1 MRGSQVMST
10 AGPVYLDYNATA
22 PLRPEAAEAMM
33 EALRQPANPSSVHQ
47 FGRAARA
54 LMEAARKTIADSL
67 NVQPS
72 TLTFTSG
79 GTESNNM
86 VLSGFQTVFASSVEH
101 EAVLAACPNAKL
113 INVDE
118 NGVVSLRHLETLLS
132 TLSDQGRA
140 GVLVSV
146 MAANNETGVIQPL
159 EDIGILCQ
167 QHNVAFHTDMVQ
179 AFGKLE
185 ITPEES
191 SIDYL
196 TVSGHKIGAPTGT
209 GAVWCREG
217 RPLNSL
223 LAGGGQEQGRR
234 SGTENLSGICGFAAA
249 AQLARPSSIEHMR
262 LWRDQA
268 EQMIIQHCPKVEV
281 MGVTAARLVN
291 TSCLFLPGLAAQT
304 AIMALDLAGFAISS
318 GSACSS
324 GKVTSSHVLKAMG
337 RDDAAGQVIRISGG
351 WKTTRQDFYGLAQAV
366 IDLYKRKAN

>member
-1 MRGSQVMST
+1 MST

-33 EALRQPANPSSVHQ
+33 EALRQPANPSSVHH

-132 TLSDQGRA
+132 TLSDQGKA

-185 ITPEES
+185 ITPEDNL
-191 SIDYL
+191 IDYL
-196 TVSGHKIGAPTGT
+196 TVSGHKIGAPAGI
-209 GAVWCREG
+209 GAVWCRAG

-249 AQLARPSSIEHMR
+249 AQVAQPSTFEHMR
-262 LWRDQA
+262 SWRDEA
-268 EQMIIQHCPKVEV
+268 EQMITLHCPKIQII
-281 MGVTAARLVN
+281 GATASRLVN

-304 AIMALDLAGFAISS
+304 AIMALDLAGFAVSS

-351 WKTTRQDFYGLAQAV
+351 WQTTRQDFYRLAQAV

>member
-1 MRGSQVMST
+1 MST

-33 EALRQPANPSSVHQ
+33 EASRQPANPSSVHQ
-47 FGRAARA
+47 FGRAARSH
-54 LMEAARKTIADSL
+54 MESARKTIADSL

-72 TLTFTSG
+72 AITFTSG

-86 VLSGFQTVFASSVEH
+86 VLAGFETVLASSVEH
-101 EAVLAACPNAKL
+101 EAILAACPEAHL

-118 NGVVSLRHLETLLS
+118 NGVVSLRHLESLLS
-132 TLSDQGRA
+132 NLSDQDKA

-159 EDIGILCQ
+159 EDIGVVCRK
-167 QHNVAFHTDMVQ
+167 HNVAFHTDMVQ
-179 AFGKLE
+179 AFGKLA
-185 ITPEES
+185 ITPEKS

-217 RPLNSL
+217 RHLNSL

-249 AQLARPSSIEHMR
+249 ARLAHPSAFEHMR
-262 LWRDQA
+262 LWRDEA
-268 EQMIIQHCPKVEV
+268 EQMIIQHCPKIEII
-281 MGVTAARLVN
+281 GVTAARLVN

-304 AIMALDLAGFAISS
+304 AIMALDLAGFAVSS

-324 GKVTSSHVLKAMG
+324 GKVTSSHVLKAIG
-337 RDDAAGQVIRISGG
+337 RYDAAGQVIRISGG

-366 IDLYKRKAN
+366 IDLYKRKAH

>member
-1 MRGSQVMST
+1 MST

-33 EALRQPANPSSVHQ
+33 EASRQPANPSSVHQ
-47 FGRAARA
+47 FGRAARSH
-54 LMEAARKTIADSL
+54 MEAARKTIADSL

-72 TLTFTSG
+72 ALTFTSG

-86 VLSGFQTVFASSVEH
+86 VLAGFQTVLASSVEH
-101 EAVLAACPNAKL
+101 EAVLAACPEARL

-118 NGVVSLRHLETLLS
+118 NGVVSLRHLEALLS
-132 TLSDQGRA
+132 DWSDQDRA
-140 GVLVSV
+140 GALVSV
-146 MAANNETGVIQPL
+146 MAANNETEVIQPL
-159 EDIGILCQ
+159 KDIGILCRQ
-167 QHNVAFHTDMVQ
+167 NSVAFHTDMVQ

-217 RPLNSL
+217 RPLSSL
-223 LAGGGQEQGRR
+223 LAGGGQERGRR
-234 SGTENLSGICGFAAA
+234 SGTENLCGICGFAAA
-249 AQLARPSSIEHMR
+249 ARLAQPSSLQHMR
-262 LWRDQA
+262 LWRDEA
-268 EQMIIQHCPKVEV
+268 EQVIMQHCPEVEI
-281 MGVTAARLVN
+281 MGATAARLVN

-304 AIMALDLAGFAISS
+304 ALMTLDLAGFAVSS

-324 GKVTSSHVLKAMG
+324 GKVTPSHVLKAMG
-337 RDDAAGQVIRISGG
+337 RDDAAGQVVRVSGG

>member
-1 MRGSQVMST
+1 MMST

-33 EALRQPANPSSVHQ
+33 EASRQPANPSSVHH
-47 FGRAARA
+47 FGRAARSY
-54 LMEAARKTIADSL
+54 MEAARKTIADSL
-67 NVQPS
+67 NVHPS
-72 TLTFTSG
+72 ALTFTSG

-86 VLSGFQTVFASSVEH
+86 VLAEFQTVFASSVEH
-101 EAVLAACPNAKL
+101 EAVLAACPEAHL
-113 INVDE
+113 IDVDE
-118 NGVVSLRHLETLLS
+118 NGIVSLRHLEALLS
-132 TLSDQGRA
+132 DLSDQDKA
-140 GVLVSV
+140 SALVSV

-159 EDIGILCQ
+159 KDIGIVCR

-185 ITPEES
+185 ITPEETL
-191 SIDYL
+191 IDYL

-217 RPLNSL
+217 RPLSSL

-234 SGTENLSGICGFAAA
+234 SGTENLCGICGFAAA
-249 AQLARPSSIEHMR
+249 ARLAQPSTFEQMR
-262 LWRDQA
+262 LWRDEA
-268 EQMIIQHCPKVEV
+268 EQLIIQHCPKVEI

-304 AIMALDLAGFAISS
+304 AIMALDLAGFAVSS

>member
-1 MRGSQVMST
+1 MST
-10 AGPVYLDYNATA
+10 GGPVYLDYNATA

-33 EALRQPANPSSVHQ
+33 EASRQPANPSSVHQ
-47 FGRAARA
+47 FGRAARSNI
-54 LMEAARKTIADSL
+54 EAARKTIAGSL

-72 TLTFTSG
+72 ALTFTSG

-86 VLSGFQTVFASSVEH
+86 VLAGFKTILASSVEH
-101 EAVLAACPNAKL
+101 EAVLAACPEAHL
-113 INVDE
+113 IDVDE
-118 NGVVSLRHLETLLS
+118 NGVVSLCHLETLLS
-132 TLSDQGRA
+132 ALSEQDKA

-146 MAANNETGVIQPL
+146 MAANNETGVIQPV
-159 EDIGILCQ
+159 EDIGIICR

-185 ITPEES
+185 ITPEDS

-217 RPLNSL
+217 RPLSSL

-234 SGTENLSGICGFAAA
+234 SGTENLCGISGFAAA
-249 AQLARPSSIEHMR
+249 ARLAQPSTIEHMR
-262 LWRDQA
+262 LWRDEA
-268 EQMIIQHCPKVEV
+268 EQMIIQHCPKVEI
-281 MGVTAARLVN
+281 MGVAAARLAN
-291 TSCLFLPGLAAQT
+291 TSCLFLPGIAAQT
-304 AIMALDLAGFAISS
+304 AVMALDLAGFAVSS

-351 WKTTRQDFYGLAQAV
+351 WKTTRQDFYGLAKAV

>member
-1 MRGSQVMST
+1 MSS
-10 AGPVYLDYNATA
+10 AKPVYLDYNATA

-33 EALRQPANPSSVHQ
+33 AALSQPANPSSVHQ

-54 LMEAARKTIADSL
+54 LMEVARKTIADSL
-67 NVQPS
+67 NVQAS
-72 TLTFTSG
+72 ALTFTSG

-86 VLSGFQTVFASSVEH
+86 VLAGFQTVLASSVEH
-101 EAVLAACPNAKL
+101 EAVLASCPHAHL

-118 NGVVSLRHLETLLS
+118 NGVVSLRHLECLLS
-132 TLSDQGRA
+132 ALSEQDKA

-159 EDIGILCQ
+159 TDIGILCQ

-196 TVSGHKIGAPTGT
+196 TVSGHKIGAPSGT
-209 GAVWCREG
+209 GAVWCRAG

-234 SGTENLSGICGFAAA
+234 SGTENLCGICGFAAA
-249 AQLARPSSIEHMR
+249 AQLAQPSTLEDMR
-262 LWRDQA
+262 LWRDEA
-268 EQMIIQHCPKVEV
+268 EQMIIQHCPKVQI

-291 TSCLFLPGLAAQT
+291 TSCLYLPGLAAQT
-304 AIMALDLAGFAISS
+304 AIMALDLAGFAVSS

-351 WKTTRQDFYGLAQAV
+351 WKTTRQDFHRLAQAV
-366 IDLYKRKAN
+366 IDLYKRKAHQ

>member
-1 MRGSQVMST
+1 MST
-10 AGPVYLDYNATA
+10 TGPVYLDYNATA

-33 EALRQPANPSSVHQ
+33 QALRQPANPSSVHQ
-47 FGRAARA
+47 FGRTARA

-132 TLSDQGRA
+132 TLSDQRRA

-268 EQMIIQHCPKVEV
+268 EQMIIQHCPQVEV
-281 MGVTAARLVN
+281 MGVTAQRLVN

>member
-1 MRGSQVMST
+1 MMST
-10 AGPVYLDYNATA
+10 AAPVYLDYNATA

-33 EALRQPANPSSVHQ
+33 EVLRQPANPSSVHQ
-47 FGRAARA
+47 FGRAARSH
-54 LMEAARKTIADSL
+54 MEAARKSIADAL

-72 TLTFTSG
+72 ALTFTSG
-79 GTESNNM
+79 GTEANNM
-86 VLSGFQTVFASSVEH
+86 VLAGFQTVLASSVEH
-101 EAVLAACPNAKL
+101 EAVLAACPEAHL

-132 TLSDQGRA
+132 ALADQDKA

-159 EDIGILCQ
+159 KDISTLCR

-196 TVSGHKIGAPTGT
+196 TVSGHKIGAPAGT

-217 RPLNSL
+217 RPLSSL

-234 SGTENLSGICGFAAA
+234 SGTENLCGICGFAAA
-249 AQLARPSSIEHMR
+249 ARLAQPPTFEHMR
-262 LWRDQA
+262 LWRDEA
-268 EQMIIQHCPKVEV
+268 EQMIIQHCPKVEII
-281 MGVTAARLVN
+281 GITAARLVN

-304 AIMALDLAGFAISS
+304 AIMALDLAGFAVSS

-324 GKVTSSHVLKAMG
+324 GKVTPSHVLKAMG
-337 RDDAAGQVIRISGG
+337 RDDAAGQVVRISGG

>member
-1 MRGSQVMST
+1 MST

-22 PLRPEAAEAMM
+22 PLRPEAAKAMIEAS
-33 EALRQPANPSSVHQ
+33 RQPANPSSVHQ
-47 FGRAARA
+47 FGRAARSH
-54 LMEAARKTIADSL
+54 MEAARKTIAESL

-72 TLTFTSG
+72 ALTFTSG

-86 VLSGFQTVFASSVEH
+86 VLAGFQTVLASSVEH
-101 EAVLAACPNAKL
+101 EAVLAACPEAHL
-113 INVDE
+113 IDVDE
-118 NGVVSLRHLETLLS
+118 NGVVSLRHLESLLS
-132 TLSDQGRA
+132 DLSDQDKA

-159 EDIGILCQ
+159 KDIGIVCR

-185 ITPEES
+185 INPEES

-217 RPLNSL
+217 RPLSSL

-234 SGTENLSGICGFAAA
+234 SGTENLCGICGFAAA
-249 AQLARPSSIEHMR
+249 ARLAQPSSLEHMR
-262 LWRDQA
+262 LWRDEA
-268 EQMIIQHCPKVEV
+268 EQVIMQHCPEVEI

-304 AIMALDLAGFAISS
+304 ALMTLDLAGFAVSS

-324 GKVTSSHVLKAMG
+324 GKVTPSHVLKAMG
-337 RDDAAGQVIRISGG
+337 RDDAAGQVVRISGG
-351 WKTTRQDFYGLAQAV
+351 WKTTRKDFYGLAQAV

>member
-1 MRGSQVMST
+1 MLST
-10 AGPVYLDYNATA
+10 GGPVYLDYNATA
-22 PLRPEAAEAMM
+22 PLRPEAADAMM
-33 EALRQPANPSSVHQ
+33 EALSQPANPSSVHQ
-47 FGRAARA
+47 FGRAARSR
-54 LMEAARKTIADSL
+54 MEAARKTIAYSL

-72 TLTFTSG
+72 ALTFTSG

-86 VLSGFQTVFASSVEH
+86 VLAGFQTVLASSVEH
-101 EAVLAACPNAKL
+101 EAVLAACPDAHL

-132 TLSDQGRA
+132 SFSDQEKEGI
-140 GVLVSV
+140 LVSV

-159 EDIGILCQ
+159 EHIGILCR
-167 QHNVAFHTDMVQ
+167 QHKVAFHTDMVQ

-185 ITPEES
+185 ISPEDN

-196 TVSGHKIGAPTGT
+196 TVSGHKIGAPTGI
-209 GAVWCREG
+209 GAVWCRAG

-223 LAGGGQEQGRR
+223 LAGGGQEQRR
-234 SGTENLSGICGFAAA
+234 RPGTENLSGICGFAAA
-249 AQLARPSSIEHMR
+249 ARLAQPSTFEHMR
-262 LWRDQA
+262 LWRDEA
-268 EQMIIQHCPKVEV
+268 EQMITQHCPKVEI
-281 MGVTAARLVN
+281 MGAAASRLVN
-291 TSCLFLPGLAAQT
+291 TSCLFLPGIAAQT
-304 AIMALDLAGFAISS
+304 AIMALDLAGFAVSS

-337 RDDAAGQVIRISGG
+337 RENAAGQVIRISGG